1 MRPDR
6 NRQAITWFTSL
17 AGVGLLVVTGIQ
29 AVTADEGQGL
39 VGIAI
44 VGALLLVSPLVVD
57 RLESLEV
64 GSGGVELKLS
74 KAISDLGAPR
84 AASQLETSGLTG
96 FVESY
101 EFIRRELQD
110 DRYHD
115 ARLRLQDALVER
127 AASLAR
133 TEKFDAAE
141 VRRIF
146 AEGSPL
152 LRVLT
157 LGLMEG
163 DPSLSDGPSILS
175 AIAGSRTANE
185 QYHGLKL
192 ADMTW
197 LRLTPGE
204 RASIVAAADA
214 DPRIARDSDR
224 RTLADS
230 LRTRLADETDTGDG
244 SPGDIGTAAS

>member
-1 MRPDR
+1 MSRR
-6 NRQAITWFTSL
+6 AINWLTAL
-17 AGVGLLVVTGIQ
+17 AGLGLLVVAGVQ
-29 AVTADEGQGL
+29 ALDADESQGL
-39 VGIAI
+39 VAYAVI
-44 VGALLLVSPLVVD
+44 GALLLVSPVVVD
-57 RLESLEV
+57 RLESLQV
-64 GSGGVELKLS
+64 SGTGVELTLS
-74 KAISDLGAPR
+74 KTIVDLGAPE
-84 AASQLETSGLTG
+84 AAKQLETSGLTG

-101 EFIRRELQD
+101 EFIRRELD
-110 DRYHD
+110 ADRYRD

-133 TEKFDAAE
+133 TQKFDAAE

-146 AEGSPL
+146 AEGPPI
-152 LRVLT
+152 LRVLV

-175 AIAGSRTANE
+175 AIASSRTANE

-197 LRLTPGE
+197 TGLTRGE

-214 DPRIARDSDR
+214 DHRIAPDTDR
-224 RTLADS
+224 GQLADT
-230 LRTRLADETDTGDG
+230 LRARLADEADTGADD
-244 SPGDIGTAAS
+244 PDHTAPDTPVVS